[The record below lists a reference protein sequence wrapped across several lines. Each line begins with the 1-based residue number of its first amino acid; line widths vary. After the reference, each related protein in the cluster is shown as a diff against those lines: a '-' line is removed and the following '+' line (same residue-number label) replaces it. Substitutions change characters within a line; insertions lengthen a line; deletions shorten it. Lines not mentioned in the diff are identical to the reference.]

1 MIRFRHLF
9 AAMLLILPL
18 TVQAQDDDMYF
29 VPKKKAKNRV
39 EIVYED
45 PAPSVALRD
54 VDEYN
59 RRGSYANTFKYRSAN
74 EDTVY
79 VLNDSTGIVNQ
90 AYAAGY

>member
-45 PAPSVALRD
+45 PAPSVA
-54 VDEYN
+54 
-59 RRGSYANTFKYRSAN
+59 
-74 EDTVY
+74 
-79 VLNDSTGIVNQ
+79 STSLP
-90 AYAAGY
+90 